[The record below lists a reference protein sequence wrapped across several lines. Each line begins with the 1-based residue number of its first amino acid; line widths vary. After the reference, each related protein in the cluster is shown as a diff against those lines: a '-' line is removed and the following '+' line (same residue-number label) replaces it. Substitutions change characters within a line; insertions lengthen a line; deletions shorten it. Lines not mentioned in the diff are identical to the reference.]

1 MPSIRRGK
9 IAGENAVIWKE
20 KKKNAV
26 HNFAWNSILKL
37 EAKGIILEGW
47 GFREIRD
54 IYLFFLSLL
63 LNNIEEWVENS
74 SFFKKN
80 VNRESW

>member
-63 LNNIEEWVENS
+63 LNNIENS

>member
-47 GFREIRD
+47 GLGEIRD

-63 LNNIEEWVENS
+63 LNNIENS

>member
-37 EAKGIILEGW
+37 EGKGIIILEGW
-47 GFREIRD
+47 GLGEIRD
-54 IYLFFLSLL
+54 IYLFFYRYYWIILKIRRFL
-63 LNNIEEWVENS
+63 
-74 SFFKKN
+74 KKM
-80 VNRESW
+80 

>member
-47 GFREIRD
+47 GLGEIRD
-54 IYLFFLSLL
+54 IYLFFYRYYWIILKIRRFL
-63 LNNIEEWVENS
+63 
-74 SFFKKN
+74 KKM
-80 VNRESW
+80 